1 MKADNTERRRGAR
14 LEDAILDA
22 AWAELV
28 ERGYPGLTLEGVAR
42 RAGTSRPVLYRRWP
56 SRTALATA
64 ALGRHIA
71 QNPIV
76 VPDLGSVR
84 DEICLLLRRMSDRA
98 RPDMI
103 RLVFDMQKD
112 LADRHSNLAEMRT
125 HLRAEIVDSDVM
137 QIILGRAIDR
147 GEIAAAR
154 LTPRIVSLP
163 TDLARHEVL
172 MTFEPLSDQAIK
184 QIVDE
189 VFLPLVRPT
198 DLSAISDPGRDS
210 SPGPDQS
217 L

>member
-1 MKADNTERRRGAR
+1 MEADKSGRRRGSR

-28 ERGYPGLTLEGVAR
+28 DRGYPGLTLEGVAK
-42 RAGTSRPVLYRRWP
+42 RAGTSRPVLHRRWP

-71 QNPIV
+71 QNPIA

-84 DEICLLLRRMSDRA
+84 DEICFLLRRMSDRA

-112 LADRHSNLAEMRT
+112 LADNQSNLADLRT
-125 HLRAEIVDSDVM
+125 QIRAQIVEPDVM
-137 QIILGRAIDR
+137 QTILTRAVDR

-163 TDLARHEVL
+163 TDLARHEIL
-172 MTFEPLSDQAIK
+172 MTFEPLTDEAINE
-184 QIVDE
+184 IVDE
-189 VFLPLVRPT
+189 IFLPLVHPI
-198 DLSAISDPGRDS
+198 DQPSKGDALSS
-210 SPGPDQS
+210 
-217 L
+217 

>member
-1 MKADNTERRRGAR
+1 MGTDKIARRRGVR

-28 ERGYPGLTLEGVAR
+28 ERGYPGLTLEGVAK
-42 RAGTSRPVLYRRWP
+42 RAGTSRPVLHRRWP

-76 VPDLGSVR
+76 VPDLGGVR

-98 RPDMI
+98 RPDMV
-103 RLVFDMQKD
+103 RLVFDMQRD
-112 LADRHSNLAEMRT
+112 LADNHSNLAALRA
-125 HLRAEIVDSDVM
+125 HLRAQIVEPDVM
-137 QIILGRAIDR
+137 QTILGRAISR

-163 TDLARHEVL
+163 TDLARHEIL
-172 MTFEPLSDQAIK
+172 MTFESLSDEAIK
-184 QIVDE
+184 EIVDQ
-189 VFLPLVRPT
+189 VFLPLVSPADRRP
-198 DLSAISDPGRDS
+198 S
-210 SPGPDQS
+210 S
-217 L
+217 

>member
-1 MKADNTERRRGAR
+1 MEAEKIGRRRGVQ

-28 ERGYPGLTLEGVAR
+28 ERGYPGLTLEGVAN

-64 ALGRHIA
+64 ALGRHIV

-84 DEICLLLRRMSDRA
+84 DEIGLLLRQLSDRA

-112 LADRHSNLAEMRT
+112 LADENSSLADMRT
-125 HLRAEIVDSDVM
+125 RLRAEIVNSDVM
-137 QIILGRAIDR
+137 QPILARAIDR
-147 GEIAAAR
+147 GEIVAAR

-163 TDLARHEVL
+163 TDLARHEML
-172 MTFEPLSDQAIK
+172 MTFQPLSDEAIEE
-184 QIVDE
+184 IIE
-189 VFLPLVRPT
+189 EIFLPLVRPM
-198 DLSAISDPGRDS
+198 DQLISS
-210 SPGPDQS
+210 
-217 L
+217 

>member
-1 MKADNTERRRGAR
+1 MKADKIGRRRGVR
-14 LEDAILDA
+14 LQDAILDA

-28 ERGYPGLTLEGVAR
+28 ERGYPGLTLEGVAK

-98 RPDMI
+98 RPDVI
-103 RLVFDMQKD
+103 RLVFDMQRD
-112 LADRHSNLAEMRT
+112 LADEHSNLADMRA
-125 HLRAEIVDSDVM
+125 HLRAQIVEPDVM
-137 QIILGRAIDR
+137 QTILGRAIDR

-172 MTFEPLSDQAIK
+172 MTFEPLSDDAINE
-184 QIVDE
+184 IVDE
-189 VFLPLVRPT
+189 VFLPLVSPT
-198 DLSAISDPGRDS
+198 DQRTS
-210 SPGPDQS
+210 S
-217 L
+217 

>member
-1 MKADNTERRRGAR
+1 MRDIMKVDRSVRRRGAR

-28 ERGYPGLTLEGVAR
+28 ERGYPGLTLEGVAK
-42 RAGTSRPVLYRRWP
+42 RAGTSRPVLHRRWP
-56 SRTALATA
+56 SRTARATA

-71 QNPIV
+71 QIPIV
-76 VPDLGSVR
+76 VPDLGSAR

-103 RLVFDMQKD
+103 RLVFDMQRD
-112 LADRHSNLAEMRT
+112 LADKHSNLADMRAQ
-125 HLRAEIVDSDVM
+125 LRAQIVDSDVM
-137 QIILGRAIDR
+137 QTILGRAIDR
-147 GEIAAAR
+147 GEITAAR

-163 TDLARHEVL
+163 TDLARHEIL

-184 QIVDE
+184 EIVDE

-198 DLSAISDPGRDS
+198 DQRTS
-210 SPGPDQS
+210 S
-217 L
+217 

>member
-1 MKADNTERRRGAR
+1 MKADKIGRRRGVR
-14 LEDAILDA
+14 LQDAILDA

-28 ERGYPGLTLEGVAR
+28 ERGYPGLTLEGVAK

-103 RLVFDMQKD
+103 RLVFDVQRD
-112 LADRHSNLAEMRT
+112 LADEHSNLADMRA
-125 HLRAEIVDSDVM
+125 HLRAQIVEPDVM
-137 QIILGRAIDR
+137 QTILVRAIDR

-172 MTFEPLSDQAIK
+172 MTFEPLSDDAINE
-184 QIVDE
+184 IVDQ
-189 VFLPLVRPT
+189 VFLPLVSPT
-198 DLSAISDPGRDS
+198 DQRTS
-210 SPGPDQS
+210 S
-217 L
+217 

>member
-1 MKADNTERRRGAR
+1 MKADKIGRRRGAQ

-28 ERGYPGLTLEGVAR
+28 ERGYPGLTLEGVAT

-84 DEICLLLRRMSDRA
+84 GEVRLLLRQLSDRA

-103 RLVFDMQKD
+103 RLLFDMQKD
-112 LADRHSNLAEMRT
+112 LADEHSNLADMRAR
-125 HLRAEIVDSDVM
+125 LRARIVDSDVM
-137 QIILGRAIDR
+137 RPILARAIDR
-147 GEIAAAR
+147 GEIAVAR

-163 TDLARHEVL
+163 TDLARHEIL
-172 MTFEPLSDQAIK
+172 MTFEPLSDEAIK
-184 QIVDE
+184 EIVDE
-189 VFLPLVRPT
+189 VFLPLVSPT
-198 DLSAISDPGRDS
+198 DQRTS
-210 SPGPDQS
+210 S
-217 L
+217 

>member
-1 MKADNTERRRGAR
+1 MKADKIGRRRGVR
-14 LEDAILDA
+14 LQDAILDA

-28 ERGYPGLTLEGVAR
+28 ERGYPGLTLEGVAK

-103 RLVFDMQKD
+103 RLVFDMQRD
-112 LADRHSNLAEMRT
+112 LADEHSNLADMRA
-125 HLRAEIVDSDVM
+125 HLRAQIVEPDVM
-137 QIILGRAIDR
+137 QTILGRAIDR
-147 GEIAAAR
+147 GEIAR

-163 TDLARHEVL
+163 ADLARHEVL
-172 MTFEPLSDQAIK
+172 MTFEPLSDDAIK
-184 QIVDE
+184 EIVDE
-189 VFLPLVRPT
+189 VFLPLVSPT
-198 DLSAISDPGRDS
+198 DQRTS
-210 SPGPDQS
+210 S
-217 L
+217 

>member
-28 ERGYPGLTLEGVAR
+28 ERGYPGLTLEGVAK

-56 SRTALATA
+56 NRTALATA
-64 ALGRHIA
+64 ALGRHMA

-76 VPDLGSVR
+76 VPDLGCVR
-84 DEICLLLRRMSDRA
+84 DEICLLLRGLSDLA

-112 LADRHSNLAEMRT
+112 LAETRSSLADIRAQ
-125 HLRAEIVDSDVM
+125 LKAEIIDSDVM
-137 QIILGRAIDR
+137 QVILGRAIDR

-163 TDLARHEVL
+163 TDLARHEIL
-172 MTFEPLSDQAIK
+172 MTFQPLSDQAI
-184 QIVDE
+184 QEIVDE
-189 VFLPLVRPT
+189 IFLPLVRPM
-198 DLSAISDPGRDS
+198 
-210 SPGPDQS
+210 DQRTAS
-217 L
+217 T

>member
-1 MKADNTERRRGAR
+1 MQDASYMRGVMKADKSERRRGVR

-28 ERGYPGLTLEGVAR
+28 ERGYPGLTLESVAK
-42 RAGTSRPVLYRRWP
+42 RAGTSRPVLHRRWP

-84 DEICLLLRRMSDRA
+84 DEICLLLRRLSDRA

-112 LADRHSNLAEMRT
+112 LADSHSNLADMMAQA
-125 HLRAEIVDSDVM
+125 RAQIVGPHIM
-137 QIILGRAIDR
+137 QTILGRAIDR

-163 TDLARHEVL
+163 ADLARHEIM
-172 MTFEPLSDQAIK
+172 MTFEPLSDEAIK
-184 QIVDE
+184 EIVDE
-189 VFLPLVRPT
+189 VFLPLVRPADQGT
-198 DLSAISDPGRDS
+198 S
-210 SPGPDQS
+210 S
-217 L
+217 

>member
-1 MKADNTERRRGAR
+1 MKADITERRRGAR

-28 ERGYPGLTLEGVAR
+28 ERGYPGLTLEGVAK

-112 LADRHSNLAEMRT
+112 LADKHSSLADMRA
-125 HLRAEIVDSDVM
+125 HLRAQIVESDVM
-137 QIILGRAIDR
+137 QTILERAINR

-172 MTFEPLSDQAIK
+172 MTFEPLSDEAIK
-184 QIVDE
+184 EIVDE
-189 VFLPLVRPT
+189 VFLPLVSPT
-198 DLSAISDPGRDS
+198 DQRTS
-210 SPGPDQS
+210 S
-217 L
+217 

>member
-1 MKADNTERRRGAR
+1 MKVDRSVRRRGAR

-28 ERGYPGLTLEGVAR
+28 ERGYPGLTLEGVAK
-42 RAGTSRPVLYRRWP
+42 RAGTSRPVLHRRWP

-76 VPDLGSVR
+76 VPDLGSAR

-103 RLVFDMQKD
+103 RLVFDMQRD
-112 LADRHSNLAEMRT
+112 LADKHSNLADMRAQ
-125 HLRAEIVDSDVM
+125 LRAQIVDSDVM
-137 QIILGRAIDR
+137 QTILGRAIDR
-147 GEIAAAR
+147 GEITAAR

-163 TDLARHEVL
+163 TDLARHEIL

-184 QIVDE
+184 EIVDE

-198 DLSAISDPGRDS
+198 DQRTS
-210 SPGPDQS
+210 S
-217 L
+217 

>member
-1 MKADNTERRRGAR
+1 MKVDKVERRRGSR
-14 LEDAILDA
+14 LDDAILDA

-28 ERGYPGLTLEGVAR
+28 ERGYPGLTLEGIAK
-42 RAGTSRPVLYRRWP
+42 RAGTSRPVLHRRWP

-76 VPDLGSVR
+76 VPDLGGVR

-98 RPDMI
+98 RPDLI

-112 LADRHSNLAEMRT
+112 LADQHSNLAEMRAQ
-125 HLRAEIVDSDVM
+125 LRAQIVDSDVM
-137 QIILGRAIDR
+137 QTILGRAIDR
-147 GEIAAAR
+147 GEIAAAC

-172 MTFEPLSDQAIK
+172 MTFQPLSDEAIK
-184 QIVDE
+184 EIVDE
-189 VFLPLVRPT
+189 VFLPLVRT
-198 DLSAISDPGRDS
+198 S
-210 SPGPDQS
+210 S
-217 L
+217 

>member
-1 MKADNTERRRGAR
+1 
-14 LEDAILDA
+14 
-22 AWAELV
+22 
-28 ERGYPGLTLEGVAR
+28 
-42 RAGTSRPVLYRRWP
+42 VLYRRWP

-84 DEICLLLRRMSDRA
+84 DEICLLLRRLSDRA

-112 LADRHSNLAEMRT
+112 LADEHSSLAEMRAQ
-125 HLRAEIVDSDVM
+125 LRAQIVERDVV
-137 QIILGRAIDR
+137 QTILGRAIDR

-172 MTFEPLSDQAIK
+172 MTFEPLSDEAIRE
-184 QIVDE
+184 IVDE

-198 DLSAISDPGRDS
+198 DQRPS
-210 SPGPDQS
+210 S
-217 L
+217 

>member
-1 MKADNTERRRGAR
+1 MKADKIGRRRGVR

-28 ERGYPGLTLEGVAR
+28 ERGYPGLTLEGVAK
-42 RAGTSRPVLYRRWP
+42 RADTSRPVLNRRWP

-103 RLVFDMQKD
+103 RLVFDMKD
-112 LADRHSNLAEMRT
+112 LADKHSSLADMRT
-125 HLRAEIVDSDVM
+125 QLRAQIVDSDVM
-137 QIILGRAIDR
+137 QTILGRGIDR

-172 MTFEPLSDQAIK
+172 MTFEPLSDEAIK
-184 QIVDE
+184 EIVDE
-189 VFLPLVRPT
+189 VFLPLVSPT
-198 DLSAISDPGRDS
+198 DQRTS
-210 SPGPDQS
+210 S
-217 L
+217 

>member
-1 MKADNTERRRGAR
+1 MTADKIGRRRGVR

-28 ERGYPGLTLEGVAR
+28 ERGYPGLTLEGVAQ

-64 ALGRHIA
+64 ALARHLA

-76 VPDLGSVR
+76 VPDLGNVR
-84 DEICLLLRRMSDRA
+84 DELCLLLRLMSDRA

-112 LADRHSNLAEMRT
+112 LADKQSNLAEMRAD
-125 HLRAEIVDSDVM
+125 LRAQIVDVDVM
-137 QIILGRAIDR
+137 QTILGRAIDR
-147 GEIAAAR
+147 GDIAAAR

-172 MTFEPLSDQAIK
+172 MTFEPLSDEAIRE
-184 QIVDE
+184 IVDE
-189 VFLPLVRPT
+189 IFLPLVRPDERT
-198 DLSAISDPGRDS
+198 LK
-210 SPGPDQS
+210 
-217 L
+217 

>member
-1 MKADNTERRRGAR
+1 MKADNPERRRGAR

-28 ERGYPGLTLEGVAR
+28 ERGYPGLTLEGVAK

-56 SRTALATA
+56 NRTALATA
-64 ALGRHIA
+64 ALGRHMA
-71 QNPIV
+71 ENPIV
-76 VPDLGSVR
+76 VPDLGNVR
-84 DEICLLLRRMSDRA
+84 DEICLLLRGLSDLA

-112 LADRHSNLAEMRT
+112 LAETRSSLADI
-125 HLRAEIVDSDVM
+125 RAQLKAQIVDSDVM

-163 TDLARHEVL
+163 TDLARHEIL
-172 MTFEPLSDQAIK
+172 MTFEPLSDQAI
-184 QIVDE
+184 QEIVDE
-189 VFLPLVRPT
+189 IFLPLVRPT
-198 DLSAISDPGRDS
+198 DQRTAST
-210 SPGPDQS
+210 
-217 L
+217 